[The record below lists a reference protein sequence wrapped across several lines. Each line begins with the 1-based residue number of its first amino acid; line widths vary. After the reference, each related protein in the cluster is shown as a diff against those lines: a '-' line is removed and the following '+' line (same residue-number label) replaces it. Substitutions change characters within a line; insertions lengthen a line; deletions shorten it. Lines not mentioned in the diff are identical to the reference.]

1 MTLEQRITLLAQGI
15 AADIKSLNTNQG
27 SLASLTTTAKGS
39 LVSAINE
46 LKTLVA
52 GASSINDSAAST
64 STTASYSANKI
75 TGLIATAV
83 TGILGSAGAAYDTLQ
98 ELQVILQ
105 GDDTAISGLLTA
117 VGNRIAFD
125 AVQTLTTQQKLQAC
139 QNIGIGNP
147 DVDLVT
153 AYNTAKA

>member
-52 GASSINDSAAST
+52 GASSINDSAASN
-64 STTASYSANKI
+64 STTATYSANKI
-75 TGLIATAV
+75 TGLISTAV
-83 TGILGSAGAAYDTLQ
+83 TGILGGAGAAYDTLQ
-98 ELQVILQ
+98 ELQAILQ

-117 VGNRIAFD
+117 VSNRIAFD
-125 AVQTLTTQQKLQAC
+125 AAQTLTVPQKLQAC
-139 QNIGIGNP
+139 QNIGVGNP
-147 DVDLVT
+147 DIDLVA

>member
-1 MTLEQRITLLAQGI
+1 MTLEQRVTLLAQGI

-27 SLASLTTTAKGS
+27 SLSSLTTTAKGS
-39 LVSAINE
+39 LVAAINE

-52 GASSINDSAAST
+52 GASSINDSAASN

-83 TGILGSAGAAYDTLQ
+83 TSILGSAGAAYDTLQ

-117 VGNRIAFD
+117 VSNRIAFD
-125 AVQTLTTQQKLQAC
+125 AAQTLTVPQKLQAC
-139 QNIGIGNP
+139 QNIGVGNP
-147 DVDLVT
+147 DVDLVA

>member
-52 GASSINDSAAST
+52 GASSINDSAASN

-83 TGILGSAGAAYDTLQ
+83 TGILGGAGAAYDTLQ

-139 QNIGIGNP
+139 QNLGVGNP
-147 DVDLVT
+147 DVDLVV

>member
-52 GASSINDSAAST
+52 GASSINDSAASN
-64 STTASYSANKI
+64 STVATYSANKI
-75 TGLIATAV
+75 TGLISTAV
-83 TGILGSAGAAYDTLQ
+83 TGIIGSAGAAYDTLQ
-98 ELQVILQ
+98 ELQAILQ

-117 VGNRIAFD
+117 VSNRIAFD
-125 AVQTLTTQQKLQAC
+125 AAQTLTVPQKLQAC
-139 QNIGIGNP
+139 QNIGVGNP
-147 DVDLVT
+147 DVDLVA